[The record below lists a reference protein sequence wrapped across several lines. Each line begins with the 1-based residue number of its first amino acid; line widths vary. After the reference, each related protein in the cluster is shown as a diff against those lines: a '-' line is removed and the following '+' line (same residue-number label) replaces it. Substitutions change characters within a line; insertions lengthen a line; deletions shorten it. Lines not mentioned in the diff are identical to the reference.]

1 MATGFQFKSFFIA
14 HDQCAM
20 KVNTDGILLGAIA
33 DVTNGRRLLDLGTGT
48 GLIAMMLAQRT
59 ASDIEIVG
67 VELDREACLQAQQN
81 VRNSPWAAKIQIQQ
95 ADIFSLH
102 FAMPFDLIV
111 TNPPYFEHSL
121 ASRSPQR
128 DLARTVVK
136 SHVEWLKQA
145 KNWLVPTGKMSL
157 ILPFM
162 AGEKLIE
169 QATDLDL
176 FCVEKWAICT
186 KTGKPPKRMIIT
198 FGREKR
204 PFLEK
209 SLDIY
214 DLENQ
219 YTAEFKALT
228 RDFYLNF

>member
-33 DVTNGRRLLDLGTGT
+33 DVTNSRRLLDLGTGT
-48 GLIAMMLAQRT
+48 GLIAIMLAQRA
-59 ASDIEIVG
+59 ASDAEIIG
-67 VELDREACLQAQQN
+67 VELDRIAYLQAQQN

-95 ADIFSLH
+95 ADIFSLN
-102 FAMPFDLIV
+102 FAIPFDLIV

-121 ASRSPQR
+121 ASRTPQR

-136 SHVEWLKQA
+136 SHFEWLKQA
-145 KNWLVPTGKMSL
+145 KDWLAPAGKISL
-157 ILPFM
+157 ILPFI

-169 QATDLDL
+169 QAADLEL
-176 FCVEKWAICT
+176 FCLEKWKICT
-186 KTGKPPKRMIIT
+186 KAGKPPKRVIVT
-198 FGREKR
+198 FGLEEC
-204 PFLEK
+204 PFVEK
-209 SLDIY
+209 SLDIC